1 MVGSEPLP
9 DEAEQIEMQKDSGH
23 LDLLGLLN
31 ISAVDLIGFVNFL
44 SVSRAELHW
53 HMRASNRRDMSMETL
68 LHRSLNGGSIS
79 VNFIRNFTKWKT
91 SWFRYLMI
99 ALGVIVL
106 ERALGAEANLSWND
120 NSSNESGFRIE
131 RSLDGQIFSHIAT
144 VGVNTTTYA
153 DTGLQSN
160 TTYWYRVN
168 AYNEY
173 GESGYTNLVNLTTE
187 PDINEP
193 PTISSILDQSVKAD
207 SGPSGAIAFTVGDPE
222 TEASQLLL
230 SASSSNESLIP
241 SSAIQLS
248 NGQSG
253 SSISISPT
261 PGQVGSSI
269 ITVYVTDGVN
279 TVSETFQMSV
289 EPVAVLSVRDS
300 ADGSEYYLGET
311 IELSPSFLGGVTP
324 VKVSYYID
332 DTLVSETTQ
341 SPYTSVLQLPLTG
354 SIQLRVVA
362 ELPGGGQLASDSFA
376 IEVLGFK
383 DPTDLIVSEAL
394 E

>member
-1 MVGSEPLP
+1 MGSEPLA
-9 DEAEQIEMQKDSGH
+9 DEAEQIEMQKVSVL
-23 LDLLGLLN
+23 LDLRGLLN
-31 ISAVDLIGFVNFL
+31 ISAADLIGFVNLL
-44 SVSRAELHW
+44 SVSCVELHW
-53 HMRASNRRDMSMETL
+53 NMRASNRCDMSMETL
-68 LHRSLNGGSIS
+68 LHRSLNCGSIS
-79 VNFIRNFTKWKT
+79 VIFTRNFTQWKT
-91 SWFRYLMI
+91 LWFRYLIMALGII
-99 ALGVIVL
+99 AL
-106 ERALGAEANLSWND
+106 EMALGAEANLSWND

-131 RSLDGQIFSHIAT
+131 RSLDGQSFSQIAT

-193 PTISSILDQSVKAD
+193 PTISSIMDQSVKAD
-207 SGPSGAIAFTVGDPE
+207 SGLSGAIAFTVGDPE

-241 SSAIQLS
+241 TSAIQLS
-248 NGQSG
+248 NSQSG
-253 SSISISPT
+253 SSISLSPAS
-261 PGQVGSSI
+261 GQVGSSI
-269 ITVYVTDGVN
+269 ISVYVTDGVN
-279 TVSETFQMSV
+279 TVSETFQVSV
-289 EPVAVLSVRDS
+289 EPVAVVSVTDP
-300 ADGSEYYLGET
+300 ADGSEYYLGEA

-332 DTLVSETTQ
+332 DTLVSERTQ
-341 SPYTSVLQLPLTG
+341 LPYSSVLQLPLTG

-362 ELPGGGQLASDSFA
+362 ELPGGGQLASDSLA

>member
-1 MVGSEPLP
+1 
-9 DEAEQIEMQKDSGH
+9 MQ
-23 LDLLGLLN
+23 
-31 ISAVDLIGFVNFL
+31 
-44 SVSRAELHW
+44 
-53 HMRASNRRDMSMETL
+53 ASNTCYMLMETL
-68 LHRSLNGGSIS
+68 LHRSLNCGSTS
-79 VNFIRNFTKWKT
+79 GTFMRNFAHWKT
-91 SWFRYLMI
+91 LWVRYLMVV
-99 ALGVIVL
+99 LGAMAL

-131 RSLDGQIFSHIAT
+131 RSSDGQSFSQIAT

-168 AYNEY
+168 AYNEF
-173 GESGYTNLVNLTTE
+173 GESGYTNVVNLTTE
-187 PDINEP
+187 QDINEP
-193 PTISSILDQSVKAD
+193 PTISSILDQSVKAG

-241 SSAIQLS
+241 NSAIQLS
-248 NGQSG
+248 NSQSG
-253 SSISISPT
+253 SSISLSPAS
-261 PGQVGSSI
+261 GQVGSSI

-279 TVSETFQMSV
+279 TVSETFQVSV
-289 EPVAVLSVRDS
+289 EPVALLSVTDS
-300 ADGSEYYLGET
+300 ADGSEYYLGEA

-332 DTLVSETTQ
+332 GTLVSESTQ
-341 SPYTSVLQLPLTG
+341 SPYSSVLQLPQAGTL
-354 SIQLRVVA
+354 QLQIVA
-362 ELPGGGQLASDSFA
+362 ELPGGGQLASDSVT
-376 IEVLGFK
+376 IEVLGFL
-383 DPTDLIVSEAL
+383 DPTNLIVSEVL